1 MTIAHDAVI
10 LAAGGSRRLG
20 RPKQLLT
27 VDGEPLVAR
36 VARLALGTRPSRML
50 VIVGAYQDA
59 VVAALAPCDVEIVA
73 NSAWTTG
80 MASSLQ
86 LAARALHGRDQPIL
100 MAVVDQ
106 PALMASHFAALL
118 AAHDDSRD
126 TVSAYGDALGVPAVL
141 RASTLAHAM
150 ALGGDTGFRHLWA
163 RVPPHAVRADE
174 LGEDLDDEVDV
185 TRAIAAGLLDDPRHG
200 LA

>member
-1 MTIAHDAVI
+1 VTIAHDAVI

-36 VARLALGTRPSRML
+36 VARLALGTQPSRTL
-50 VIVGAYQDA
+50 VIVGAYEDDVA
-59 VVAALAPCDVEIVA
+59 AALAPCDVEIVA
-73 NSAWTTG
+73 NTAWTTG

-86 LAARALHGRDQPIL
+86 LAARALHGRGRPVL
-100 MAVVDQ
+100 LTVVDQ

-118 AAHDDSRD
+118 AAHDDGRD

-141 RASTLAHAM
+141 RASTLARAT
-150 ALGGDTGFRHLWA
+150 ALDGDTGFRRLWA
-163 RVPPHAVRADE
+163 KVPPRAVRADE
-174 LGEDLDDEVDV
+174 LGEDLDDEADV
-185 TRAIAAGLLDDPRHG
+185 TRAMAAGLLDDPRNK